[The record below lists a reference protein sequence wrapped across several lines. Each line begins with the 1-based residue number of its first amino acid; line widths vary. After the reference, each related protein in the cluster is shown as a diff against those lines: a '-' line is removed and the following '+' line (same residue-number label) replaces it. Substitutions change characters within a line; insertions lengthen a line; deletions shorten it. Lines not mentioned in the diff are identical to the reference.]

1 MEARLDRP
9 TDEGSSDGAAAR
21 LALQTACS
29 PAVADSTQSSAAEE
43 GSPPC
48 DRKGPVPRN
57 RLVLELGRVFPR
69 VKVPRMMMAVQIS
82 VQEHPYSQTG
92 DSPKTPG
99 VPLASPIRD
108 GGGVV
113 SPLVVKRGPG
123 RPRKDGSS
131 PVQRKKLS
139 SHSFPGRPRVRSR
152 KPSLLPLAGSSGQT
166 PPCGTQ
172 LERSP
177 TPLRDGSGT
186 LRTTSADASSRRLHT
201 R

>member
-43 GSPPC
+43 GSPHVTERPGTSEQTGAGT
-48 DRKGPVPRN
+48 RESFPEGKGATDDDGSPDKRAGTPVQP
-57 RLVLELGRVFPR
+57 
-69 VKVPRMMMAVQIS
+69 
-82 VQEHPYSQTG
+82 TG

-131 PVQRKKLS
+131 PVQRKKL
-139 SHSFPGRPRVRSR
+139 
-152 KPSLLPLAGSSGQT
+152 
-166 PPCGTQ
+166 
-172 LERSP
+172 
-177 TPLRDGSGT
+177 
-186 LRTTSADASSRRLHT
+186 
-201 R
+201 